1 MTITPDQLEWALA
14 HRSQVL
20 RDLDRADS
28 EESLLGF
35 IKLAWPQIE
44 PGTPFIPGW
53 PVQAICEHLEAVSK
67 GQIKRLLINVP
78 PGCMKSLT
86 TNVFWPA
93 WEWGPRKQPGLR
105 YISASY
111 EKGLATRDLVRC
123 RDLIQSEWYRALW
136 PIDFKD
142 DQNLKTFY
150 QTTHQGWRLAASV
163 GGALTGYRGDR
174 INIDDPHD
182 VKSAESERKREES
195 LRWFTETLPTRLNKQ
210 SESTMVVVMQR
221 LHERD
226 ISGLILRE
234 LKDTWTHLMLPMEF
248 EPSRKCIVEV
258 TGFED
263 PRTEDGELLW
273 PERFNRKSVD
283 ALKETFRAQGGSYA
297 EAAQLQ
303 QRPAPRGGGMFKRE
317 HFQIVDR
324 APSLAG
330 RTVRGWDLAASKDR
344 GAAFTVGAKLMLSA
358 GKVYVLDIMRKRASP
373 SEVEEMMLT
382 CARQDGKQV
391 AISIPQDPG
400 QAGVAQKRQLAS
412 VLHGYNVSFSPET
425 GDKADRAIPFA
436 AQVEAG
442 NVFVVSAPWNDALFA
457 EAVLFPN
464 SEFKDQVDALSR
476 AYAHLLAHAE
486 PTLALEPG
494 MVIT

>member
-1 MTITPDQLEWALA
+1 MTLITPDQLEWALS
-14 HRSQVL
+14 HREKAIS
-20 RDLDRADS
+20 DLDRADA

-35 IKLAWPQIE
+35 IKLAWKHLE
-44 PGTPFIPGW
+44 PGTPFVPGW
-53 PVQAICEHLEAVSK
+53 PVEAICEHLEAVSN
-67 GQIKRLLINVP
+67 GDIKRLVINVP

-93 WEWGPRKQPGLR
+93 WEWGPRKQPNLR

-150 QTTHQGWRLAASV
+150 QNTEQGWRLAASV
-163 GGALTGYRGDR
+163 GGALTGYRADR
-174 INIDDPHD
+174 VNIDDPHD

-226 ISGLILRE
+226 ISGLILKE

-248 EPSRKCIVEV
+248 EQSRKCIVQV

-263 PRTEDGELLW
+263 PRTEEGELMW
-273 PERFNRKSVD
+273 PERFNRESVER
-283 ALKETFRAQGGSYA
+283 LKETFRAQGGSYA

-317 HFQIVDR
+317 HFHVVDA
-324 APSLAG
+324 APAQG
-330 RTVRGWDLAASKDR
+330 RVVRGWDLAATKDR
-344 GAAFTVGAKLMLSA
+344 GAAYTVGAKVMVSS
-358 GKVYVLDIMRKRASP
+358 GKLYILDVRRARASP
-373 SEVEEMMLT
+373 HEVEEMIT
-382 CARQDGKQV
+382 SCAQADGRRC

-400 QAGVAQKRQLAS
+400 QAGVAQKGRLAS
-412 VLHGYNVSFSPET
+412 LLHGYNVHFSPET

-442 NVFVVSAPWNDALFA
+442 NVFVVAAPWNDALFA

-476 AYAHLLAHAE
+476 AYAWLLSHQE
-486 PTLALEPG
+486 PALALEPAR
-494 MVIT
+494 VIS